1 MKREKHVYKALRQM
15 PDVTEAQGVVARMMK
30 NKRKRKTT
38 IHQLWKDAVIF
49 LVTGVK
55 FFLQVSNF

>member
-1 MKREKHVYKALRQM
+1 M